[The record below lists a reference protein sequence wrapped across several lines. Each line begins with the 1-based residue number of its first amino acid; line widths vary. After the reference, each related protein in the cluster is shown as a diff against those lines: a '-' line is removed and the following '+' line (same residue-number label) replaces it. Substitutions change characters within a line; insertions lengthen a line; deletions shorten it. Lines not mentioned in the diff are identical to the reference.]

1 MGCARLTIVTQNTP
15 TKLHCE
21 YRYGTNSIDSPA
33 ADFFLSSPS
42 DPLKRGP
49 GVGTGHV
56 GIIREPF
63 FGEVLSLQTLP
74 FGRGVSAPCCPC
86 KARRWDLGTAARHL
100 CSNLGEA
107 Y

>member
-1 MGCARLTIVTQNTP
+1 MGRARLTIVTQNTP

-21 YRYGTNSIDSPA
+21 YRHGTNSIDSPA
-33 ADFFLSSPS
+33 ADFSLSPS

-63 FGEVLSLQTLP
+63 LGEVLPLQSLP
-74 FGRGVSAPCCPC
+74 FGRGVSAPRCPC

-107 Y
+107 F